1 MTIVKGSNVIGL
13 NVVTIEDGKI
23 IETVDDIAYNPTTQ
37 RVEALL
43 VSSGGIFSSAKAIHM
58 DDVRNVGLDA
68 VIVQNVSVMKSVK
81 EQDDSVRSISDSN
94 KFLVKTNILTVDG
107 LELGKVTDIFFDS
120 STGMVES
127 MEVSQGGLK
136 KLSEGKKSITPA
148 DIVTIGA
155 DATVVSAYTE
165 AKLEAQGEQGGMK
178 GMVNDIKNN
187 VGETADNLRESTKD
201 ALDATAAKSE
211 EIRAAATTKL
221 SEAKDTATVT
231 AERLKRDTDARAT
244 DTKQALGELNDDLQQ
259 KSDDE
264 DKEVKEKYVK
274 QTIEYKDIGE
284 GRTAHIE
291 SGQVAKRTTK
301 K

>member
-1 MTIVKGSNVIGL
+1 MAIVKGSNVIGL